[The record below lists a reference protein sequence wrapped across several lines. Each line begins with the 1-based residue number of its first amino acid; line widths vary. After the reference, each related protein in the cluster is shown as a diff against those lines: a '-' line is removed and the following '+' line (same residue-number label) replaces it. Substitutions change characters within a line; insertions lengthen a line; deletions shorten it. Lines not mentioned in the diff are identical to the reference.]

1 MTGKST
7 EQDKIFVFGMVTED
21 WDEVLGEKNWTAPP
35 VRDTD
40 FVKSRMKL
48 ADAMFERP

>member
-7 EQDKIFVFGMVTED
+7 EQDEILVFGVVTED
-21 WDEVLGEKNWTAPP
+21 RDEVLGEKNWTAPP

-40 FVKSRMKL
+40 FVKSWMKL
-48 ADAMFERP
+48 ADSMFKRS

>member
-7 EQDKIFVFGMVTED
+7 EQDEILAFRVVTED
-21 WDEVLGEKNWTAPP
+21 GDEVPGEKDWTAPP

-48 ADAMFERP
+48 ADSMFERP